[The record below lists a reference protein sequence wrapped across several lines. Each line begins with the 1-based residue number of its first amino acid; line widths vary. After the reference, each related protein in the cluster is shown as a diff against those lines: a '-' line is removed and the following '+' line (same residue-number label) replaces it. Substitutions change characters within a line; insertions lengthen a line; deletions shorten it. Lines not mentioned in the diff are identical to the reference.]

1 MNSYRGETGVMEKT
15 HAFGSVSW
23 GYSDRL
29 RAAKDAIVAGTDVA
43 HMGIAEHLLASWQ
56 RSLGYGIHPS
66 DRLLAS
72 PDSQSF
78 VIDDQDRYLSA
89 VVGQEIDSVWNS
101 FGGENWVV
109 YVTNEQGVIIRARHG
124 SNPASRA
131 FALQVGRRL
140 NEADIG
146 TTAPSCALQERR
158 PMTLVGAEHY
168 LSEFAQLFCCAAPI
182 WGPWGTIMGVMNIT
196 GSEEFKSALVEKKLF
211 SAAVKVENRL
221 FMDAHRSNQVIRI
234 HYDPEFIDTHHAG
247 LVAINGYGDILSLT
261 RNAAEMLDHI
271 DPFHQRCNL
280 ADLFLDDLLID
291 GQCFEAQLKN
301 GIVFYTRGILAGSS
315 PDASVPFVV
324 RRMATLRDRSELHI
338 LETLAK
344 TEGNVS
350 KAAQILGV
358 SRNTLYRVLKKQV

>member
-1 MNSYRGETGVMEKT
+1 MDKS
-15 HAFGSVSW
+15 HAFGAFSDD
-23 GYSDRL
+23 YSDRL
-29 RAAKDAIVAGTDVA
+29 RTAKEAIVSGGDAG
-43 HMGIAEHLLASWQ
+43 HMGIPEYLVESWR
-56 RSLGYGIHPS
+56 RSHGFGIHPS
-66 DRLLAS
+66 DQLLAS
-72 PDSQSF
+72 PDSQLF
-78 VIDDQDRYLSA
+78 LIDDQDRYLSA
-89 VVGQEIDSVWNS
+89 VVGQAIDSIWNS

-109 YVTNEQGVIIRARHG
+109 YVTNEEGVIIRARHG
-124 SNPASRA
+124 SNPASRS

-140 NEADIG
+140 SESDIG

-158 PMTLVGAEHY
+158 PLTLVGAEHY
-168 LSEFAQLFCCAAPI
+168 LSEFSRLFCCAVPI
-182 WGPWGTIMGVMNIT
+182 WGPWGTVMGVMNIT
-196 GSEEFKSALVEKKLF
+196 GSEEFKSSLVEKKLF

-234 HYDPEFIDTHHAG
+234 HYDFEFIDTHHAG

-261 RNAAEMLDHI
+261 RCAAEMLDNI

-301 GIVFYTRGILAGSS
+301 GIVFYTRGMLPGSGADIS
-315 PDASVPFVV
+315 APFVV
-324 RRMATLRDRSELHI
+324 RKMATLRDRSELHI

-344 TEGNVS
+344 TKGNVS

-358 SRNTLYRVLKKQV
+358 SRNTLYRVLKKHD